1 MIRSII
7 LGLSAAVAA
16 GLLFVNVYN
25 SVVDAANWSSALPNS
40 VVAAREYFSVANPG
54 HFFRMVSPLN
64 QILALVAVLLVWKNP
79 RARYLAI
86 ASLILAVSADIFTFG
101 YFYPRNEI
109 LFTGPLTSNIDTLRL
124 AAEQWTT
131 MNWFR
136 SIVCATNAI
145 LAFTILISTS
155 KKSAS

>member
-1 MIRSII
+1 MIRYVI

-25 SVVDAANWSSALPNS
+25 SVVDAANWTSALPNS
-40 VVAAREYFSVANPG
+40 VVAAREYFTVANPG
-54 HFFRMVSPLN
+54 HFYRMVSPFN
-64 QILALVAVLLVWKNP
+64 QVLALSAMLLVWKNP
-79 RARYLAI
+79 RARYLAL
-86 ASLILAVSADIFTFG
+86 ASLVLAVSADIFTFG

-124 AAEQWTT
+124 AADQWAT
-131 MNWFR
+131 MNWVR
-136 SIVCATNAI
+136 SFVCATNAI
-145 LAFTILISTS
+145 LAFAILIITS